1 MGIHEFPADWKRGFY
16 EAIARRRDMR
26 AFKPD
31 PVPDATLARIL
42 QAANQAASVGFS
54 QPWNFL
60 LIRDRARRAE
70 LHAHVTAE
78 RLKGAE
84 RFEGE
89 RREKYLSFK
98 LEGILDSPLNVCITC
113 DRERFGPAV
122 LGRNTIIDADLYSV
136 VGAVQNFWL
145 AARVEGVGVGW
156 VSILEED
163 WLADFLELPEHV
175 VPVAYLCVGY
185 VEEFP
190 DEPTLKTKGWLP
202 KLPLAD
208 LVYEERWGA
217 QPGAHLRDELRLKNV
232 LEGLDD
238 ERA

>member
-1 MGIHEFPADWKRGFY
+1 MDVHEFSTEWKRGFY

-26 AFKPD
+26 AFEPD
-31 PVPDATLARIL
+31 PIPDATLARIL

-60 LIRDRARRAE
+60 LVRDPARREA

-89 RREKYLSFK
+89 RREKYLSLK
-98 LEGILDSPLNVCITC
+98 LEGILEAPLNVCITC

-156 VSILEED
+156 VSILRQE
-163 WLADFLELPEHV
+163 WLAEFLGLPDNV

-185 VEEFP
+185 VKSFP
-190 DEPTLKTKGWLP
+190 EQPTLQTRGWLP
-202 KLPLAD
+202 KLPLAE
-208 LVYEERWGA
+208 LVYEDRWGSKPPA
-217 QPGAHLRDELRLKNV
+217 AMIDELGLSSV
-232 LEGLDD
+232 LDGLA
-238 ERA
+238 EE